1 MNEALIIS
9 LQAFRT
15 IGEEIRRARRGLR
28 FMSIFNMKNMQIQFA
43 AWARQA
49 RPKKL
54 FFDAGCKK

>member
-1 MNEALIIS
+1 MNEALIIN

-49 RPKKL
+49 RPKKSL
-54 FFDAGCKK
+54 F